1 MNLLIS
7 ACLMGVKC
15 RYDGKTKPLSCLGQL
30 IDEYTLIP
38 VCPEVLGGLP
48 TPRVPAE
55 RIGDKVI
62 TQDGR
67 DVTANYEQGAQEAL
81 HMAQMTGCTTALL
94 KERSPSCG
102 SGMIYDGSFSGGLCP
117 GDGVCG
123 ALLKK
128 NGINVL
134 GESRVAELLSCFVCK
149 ATEQDAQ
156 TVASLALELWPDH
169 DFADLLAEM
178 ESLLSNPDAAVFL
191 MQHKGEAVGFAQC
204 QLRRDYVEG
213 TETSPVGYLEGI
225 YVRPSFR
232 GQGYAK
238 KLLSACENWARQRGC
253 SEFASDCELPNAE
266 SLAFHLHAGFKEA
279 NRIICFTKN
288 L

>member
-15 RYDGKTKPLSCLGQL
+15 RYDGKTKPLACLEQL

-55 RIGDKVI
+55 RIGGKVI

-81 HMAQMTGCTTALL
+81 RMAQMTGCTTALL

-102 SGMIYDGSFSGGLCP
+102 SGTIYDGTFSGGLCP

-134 GESRVAELLSCFVCK
+134 GESRVAELLSFCVCK
-149 ATEQDAQ
+149 ATQQDAQ

-169 DFADLLAEM
+169 DFADLLAEIT
-178 ESLLSNPDAAVFL
+178 SLLTNPDAAIFL

-225 YVRPSFR
+225 YVRPAFR
-232 GQGYAK
+232 GQGCAK

-253 SEFASDCELPNAE
+253 SEFASDCELTNAD
-266 SLAFHLHAGFKEA
+266 SLAFHLHAGFEEA
-279 NRIICFTKN
+279 NRIICFIKK